1 VDLFPAGVTSAA
13 SGTGQILVTSL
24 PSTPAEAPWR
34 DGLFHPA
41 EPDSMWQ
48 TGTTMCWTG
57 GPVSFHLPGAGGE
70 RLRMPYRTGA
80 VDEQVRFMVG
90 DETLATAEPST
101 TGEIDVTLPGPDG
114 ADVTLTV
121 ETGTWSPSDAGESE
135 DTRELGI
142 LLRSLTIGEPG
153 DQSPEVAGVTA
164 VGDGWVV
171 EATAGGP
178 DGMAAALGELLRNGE
193 AHGIEPFRPELA
205 AGSHRDDL
213 YLTLTTTDVL
223 LYNHGDDP
231 VMVNLPQGAVEVPGH
246 TILSVETREE

>member
-1 VDLFPAGVTSAA
+1 
-13 SGTGQILVTSL
+13 
-24 PSTPAEAPWR
+24 
-34 DGLFHPA
+34 
-41 EPDSMWQ
+41 
-48 TGTTMCWTG
+48 
-57 GPVSFHLPGAGGE
+57 
-70 RLRMPYRTGA
+70 MPYRTGA

-193 AHGIEPFRPELA
+193 AHGIEPLRPELA